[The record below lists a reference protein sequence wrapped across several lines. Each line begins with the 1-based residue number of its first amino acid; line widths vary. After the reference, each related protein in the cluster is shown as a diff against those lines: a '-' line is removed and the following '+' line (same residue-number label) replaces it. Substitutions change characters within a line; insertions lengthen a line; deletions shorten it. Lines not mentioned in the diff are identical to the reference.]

1 MGRASPWQP
10 EGFGGQSTVSPI
22 ETWHGDSA
30 PAYDEIRRRA
40 LELVESRRIDPV
52 LERETA
58 TRSLVAGAVE
68 EYQRRAHLGQGRA
81 LHNPGEMIDR
91 VLRAVSELGPLTELL
106 ARSDIEE
113 VFIEG
118 GRVSFLDSTGRL
130 RALDQPS
137 SEPENRHVVERL
149 LAETDRRLDASSPIV
164 QARVLDGAARL
175 TAVIPPIAD
184 QLSATIRRYAL
195 GARPSLR
202 WWNWDR

>member
-1 MGRASPWQP
+1 MV
-10 EGFGGQSTVSPI
+10 T
-22 ETWHGDSA
+22 A

-58 TRSLVAGAVE
+58 RSLVAGAVD

-81 LHNPGEMIDR
+81 LHNPGEMVDR

-106 ARSDIEE
+106 SRSDVEE

-137 SEPENRHVVERL
+137 SSCRL
-149 LAETDRRLDASSPIV
+149 GS
-164 QARVLDGAARL
+164 L
-175 TAVIPPIAD
+175 TAPPG
-184 QLSATIRRYAL
+184 L
-195 GARPSLR
+195 PP
-202 WWNWDR
+202 